1 LQKNICAKAGCKMLM
16 KLTIEL
22 LALSTEM
29 SGRFAKNVIRHPTF
43 ATSIQQMSANA

>member
-1 LQKNICAKAGCKMLM
+1 MLM

-22 LALSTEM
+22 LAWSKEM
-29 SGRFAKNVIRHPTF
+29 SGRFAKNVIRHMEVPTC